1 MADRRWRIP
10 LVWHGS
16 ASVSRVVAV
25 SGDAMRA
32 VVSVGV
38 LAFGVLLLVGHAS
51 VTRRQADRAPQPL
64 LTVGPAA
71 FAALPDSMV
80 LLRQNRP
87 VGPDPIGALLWSF
100 RPAGLLAG
108 SFRQAA
114 ESLTAN
120 VRRLASTPSIM
131 PTQGWLSSNFTSHRM
146 HPLLGFSRPHEGIDV
161 RAPMGTPIEAPAAGL
176 VVKAGWESGY
186 GWTIEID
193 HGYGIST
200 RYGHTSQMLVRAGQ
214 RVERGELIARVGR
227 TGLADGTHLHYEV
240 HVNGRPVDPLKFVL
254 PTVLAD

>member
-16 ASVSRVVAV
+16 ASVPRIVEV
-25 SGDAMRA
+25 SGDAVRA
-32 VVSVGV
+32 VVSLGV
-38 LAFGVLLLVGHAS
+38 LAFGVLLLVGHAA
-51 VTRRQADRAPQPL
+51 VTRRQADEAPGTAL
-64 LTVGPAA
+64 LVSPVS
-71 FAALPDSMV
+71 FAALPDTMV
-80 LLRQNRP
+80 LLRQYRP
-87 VGPDPIGALLWSF
+87 VGPDPFGSLLWSL

-108 SFRQAA
+108 SFRQAT

-131 PTQGWLSSNFTSHRM
+131 PTQGWLSSYFSSHRM
-146 HPLLGFSRPHEGIDV
+146 HPLLGVSRPHQGIDV
-161 RAPMGTPIEAPAAGL
+161 RAPMGTPIEAPAAGMI
-176 VVKAGWESGY
+176 VKAGWESGY

-200 RYGHTSQMLVRAGQ
+200 RYAHTSRMLVRAGQ

-227 TGLADGTHLHYEV
+227 SGLADGPHLHYEV

-254 PTVLAD
+254 PSVLAD

>member
-1 MADRRWRIP
+1 MAARCWRIP

-16 ASVSRVVAV
+16 ASVSRIVEV
-25 SGDAMRA
+25 SGDAVRA
-32 VVSVGV
+32 VVSLGV
-38 LAFGVLLLVGHAS
+38 LAFAVLLLVGTAAVTGRPADEATQTVLRAS
-51 VTRRQADRAPQPL
+51 SAS
-64 LTVGPAA
+64 

-87 VGPDPIGALLWSF
+87 AGPDPFGTLLWSF

-108 SFRQAA
+108 SFRQAT

-131 PTQGWLSSNFTSHRM
+131 PTQGWLSSQFSPRRV
-146 HPLLGFSRPHEGIDV
+146 HPMLGVSRPHKGIDV
-161 RAPMGTPIEAPAAGL
+161 RAPMGTPIEAPAAGMIS
-176 VVKAGWESGY
+176 KAGWESDY

-200 RYGHTSQMLVRAGQ
+200 RYAHTSRMLVRAGR

-227 TGLADGTHLHYEV
+227 TGLADGPHLHYEV

-254 PTVLAD
+254 PSVLAD